1 MDKYQVSE
9 RSACSLVGLSRT
21 AYRYM
26 PLPRDDEEPFRVE
39 IIRLACT
46 YGRYGYRTVAA
57 LMRNAGWQRATG
69 ERVKRIWQQEGL
81 KVPGKQTPK
90 GRLWLND
97 GSCLRLRAEYP
108 NHVWSYDFVFVRDAY
123 GRKIRMLTMIDEF
136 TRICLVIHC
145 ALRIGS
151 KEVIEQLADA
161 MVIHGIPKYI
171 RSDNGPE
178 FVAQVLRDWLKG
190 IGVQAAYIEPGSPWE
205 NGFCESF
212 NGTLRDELL
221 NGEIFYNLEEAK
233 VLSKQ
238 WKDHYNQVRPHS
250 SLGYRPP
257 APQVMLP
264 KITQTQPSYM
274 Q

>member
-1 MDKYQVSE
+1 
-9 RSACSLVGLSRT
+9 
-21 AYRYM
+21 
-26 PLPRDDEEPFRVE
+26 
-39 IIRLACT
+39 
-46 YGRYGYRTVAA
+46 
-57 LMRNAGWQRATG
+57 
-69 ERVKRIWQQEGL
+69 
-81 KVPGKQTPK
+81 
-90 GRLWLND
+90 
-97 GSCLRLRAEYP
+97 
-108 NHVWSYDFVFVRDAY
+108 
-123 GRKIRMLTMIDEF
+123 MIDEF

-178 FVAQVLRDWLKG
+178 FVARILRDWLKE
-190 IGVQAAYIEPGSPWE
+190 IGVQTAYIEPSSPWE

-221 NGEIFYNLEEAK
+221 NGEIFYNPEEAR
-233 VLSKQ
+233 VLTKQ
-238 WKDHYNQVRPHS
+238 WKDHYSQVRPHS

-264 KITQTQPSYM
+264 KITQIQPGYM
-274 Q
+274 QWLNMERLSLAVVLNWQQFNLLQVQSQIGNSWHSELNSRIPPPHFVQILLT